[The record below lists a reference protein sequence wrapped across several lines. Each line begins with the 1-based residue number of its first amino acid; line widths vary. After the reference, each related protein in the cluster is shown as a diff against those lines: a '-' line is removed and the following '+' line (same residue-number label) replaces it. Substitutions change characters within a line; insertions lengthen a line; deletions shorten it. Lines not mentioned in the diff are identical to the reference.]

1 MAPKIQGERCSS
13 SVTSSWLLLVS
24 TASSELGE
32 FKNACLSPLD
42 LCWVLI
48 FCVEFRELSHS
59 TRDLS
64 QAEQM
69 HKMTSISLKMVEVV
83 ILSENSSH
91 FVSCLACNNIY
102 FLLSLREV
110 MCWTNTK
117 NEGLCFPISCMIV
130 FSLKDTRLPHATLA
144 GQAAGI
150 YFSFTIL
157 HTYFVVYLLYKTQ
170 LQYFC
175 YIVTLSYT

>member
-1 MAPKIQGERCSS
+1 MYVTRSNKLPYWNRFFSLGTSMKIWLPALKFFTFSFFLYQGSGYS
-13 SVTSSWLLLVS
+13 
-24 TASSELGE
+24 
-32 FKNACLSPLD
+32 LD
-42 LCWVLI
+42 
-48 FCVEFRELSHS
+48 
-59 TRDLS
+59 
-64 QAEQM
+64 
-69 HKMTSISLKMVEVV
+69 